1 MKGIKNLVPTALI
14 FAVLLAISISR
25 PVYSVAESGD
35 VPNKNEVTTLLKS
48 AKTPLEHHKIAM
60 YYNQEASRLRREA
73 NLHRAWVNI
82 YGKGQGAMHC
92 TNLARVYEQGTK
104 DADALA
110 TMHEDMAKAAEQKQ

>member
-1 MKGIKNLVPTALI
+1 MKGTKNLVPTALI
-14 FAVLLAISISR
+14 FAVLLAISI
-25 PVYSVAESGD
+25 PVYSAAQSGD
-35 VPNKNEVTTLLKS
+35 VPTKDEVTTLLKS

-82 YGKGQGAMHC
+82 YGKGQGAAHC
-92 TNLARVYEQGTK
+92 TNLARVYEQGAK

-110 TMHEDMAKAAEQKQ
+110 TMHEDMGKAAEQKQ

>member
-1 MKGIKNLVPTALI
+1 MKGTKNFVPTALI
-14 FAVLLAISISR
+14 FAVLLAISMPIS
-25 PVYSVAESGD
+25 SAAQNGD
-35 VPNKNEVTTLLKS
+35 VPTKDEVTTLLKS
-48 AKTPLEHHKIAM
+48 AKTPLEHHRIAM

-92 TNLARVYEQGTK
+92 TNLVRVYEQGAK

-110 TMHEDMAKAAEQKQ
+110 TMHEDIAKTAEQKQ